1 MSVQRLWVLLGVALL
16 LCAMSPEAALARS
29 RKSASVSRGHGK
41 SSHGKSSRGP
51 RRKKKQRSYRPP
63 EMPSSIE
70 FQSFDLVTGQ
80 GQLIVVGTKHVP
92 EIRLL
97 VLSDDR
103 GRRFVP
109 DMADCQPPVGVE
121 LPAEGSDPAL
131 VPANLRWR
139 CTFSVPTLYR
149 KAALIGVAMEWGDKS
164 VEVASQKV
172 ATVYAAAAKSVPS
185 APRPREDGIQ
195 APRPQPLPG
204 ADEGG
209 DPEDSEAH
217 EDDGGESDDSPH

>member
-1 MSVQRLWVLLGVALL
+1 MRVQRLWALLGMALL
-16 LCAMSPEAALARS
+16 LCALSPEEAQARF
-29 RKSASVSRGHGK
+29 RKAASVSHGHGK
-41 SSHGKSSRGP
+41 SSHGKSSRGQ
-51 RRKKKQRSYRPP
+51 RRKKKQRHYRPP

-70 FQSFDLVTGQ
+70 FQSFDLITGQ
-80 GQLIVVGTKHVP
+80 GQLIVVGTKHIP

-121 LPAEGSDPAL
+121 LPADGSDPAL
-131 VPANLRWR
+131 LPTNLRWR
-139 CTFSVPTLYR
+139 CTFSVPPLYR
-149 KAALIGVAMEWGDKS
+149 KAALIGVAMEWGEKS

-172 ATVYAAAAKSVPS
+172 ATVYAAAARSVPS
-185 APRPREDGIQ
+185 APKPREDGVQ
-195 APRPQPLPG
+195 APRPQPLPS

-217 EDDGGESDDSPH
+217 EDDSGDSNDSPH

>member
-1 MSVQRLWVLLGVALL
+1 MSFQRLWILLSATLL
-16 LCAMSPEAALARS
+16 LCAMPPVEAQARS
-29 RKSASVSRGHGK
+29 RKSASVSHGHGK
-41 SSHGKSSRGP
+41 SSHGKSSRGQ
-51 RRKKKQRSYRPP
+51 RRKKKQRHYRPP

-80 GQLIVVGTKHVP
+80 GQLLVIGTKHVP

-121 LPAEGSDPAL
+121 LPVDGSDPAL
-131 VPANLRWR
+131 LPANLRWR

-164 VEVASQKV
+164 VEVTAQKV
-172 ATVYAAAAKSVPS
+172 ASVYAQAAKSVPS
-185 APRPREDGIQ
+185 APKPREDGVQ
-195 APRPQPLPG
+195 VPRPQPLPG
-204 ADEGG
+204 ADEGSE
-209 DPEDSEAH
+209 PEDSEAH
-217 EDDGGESDDSPH
+217 EEDGGESDDSPH